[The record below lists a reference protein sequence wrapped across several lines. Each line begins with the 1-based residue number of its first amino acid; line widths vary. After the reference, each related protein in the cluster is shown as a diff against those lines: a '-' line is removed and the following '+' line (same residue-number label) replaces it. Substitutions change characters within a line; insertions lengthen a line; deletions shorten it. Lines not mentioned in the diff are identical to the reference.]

1 MEKGLFLP
9 RETMKIIFKIL
20 VIFIFFLTN
29 ANLFAE
35 ELSLKESLE
44 IALQNSSEIHQA
56 KEKIAEAKARK
67 RESFTS
73 FLPAIGSSSTFT
85 QLGEEST
92 LSVSGFPSV
101 TMTDQELYDLNLN
114 LKQPL
119 FTGGKLTA
127 LYRQTKEAAKIAEE
141 NYRRVEINL
150 IFKVKKAYYNIL
162 KAEKIQAVSKE
173 AVEQIKA
180 HLKVVENF
188 YQAGMAPK
196 VDLLKAKVQLA
207 NIKQNLVEAE
217 NGLELAKASFNNLLN
232 RDLSAPVELVDVLS
246 YTPTSS
252 LTSYPL
258 PSWERK
264 GRRGGGLNECV
275 EKALKLRPELKMQKI
290 ALKMAEEGLRIAKSD
305 YLPAISLIANY
316 DQKKGSE
323 IPIDQWQKSWNAVV
337 AFELDIWN
345 WGRTKAKVRQAKS
358 VINQN
363 QDALS
368 LLKKTIELEVR
379 NAFLNLQAT
388 EKKIFVTRKAVEQSK
403 EGFRMTDLRFK
414 EGMAT
419 NTDVLDATT
428 LQSQAETNY
437 YQALYDCHIAEAG
450 LKRAMGE
457 R

>member
-1 MEKGLFLP
+1 MLK
-9 RETMKIIFKIL
+9 RERMKPIFKIL
-20 VIFIFFLTN
+20 AIFIILTN
-29 ANLFAE
+29 TNLLAE
-35 ELSLKESLE
+35 RLTLKESLE
-44 IALQNSSEIHQA
+44 IAFQNSSEIHQA
-56 KEKIAEAKARK
+56 KEKIAEARAKK

-85 QLGEEST
+85 QLGGEST
-92 LSVSGFPSV
+92 LSVSGSPSI

-127 LYRQTKEAAKIAEE
+127 LYRQAEE
-141 NYRRVEINL
+141 ATKVAEEDYQRVEINL
-150 IFKVKKAYYNIL
+150 IFKVKEAYYNIL
-162 KAEKIQAVSKE
+162 KMEKICAVSKE

-188 YQAGMAPK
+188 YKAGMSPK
-196 VDLLKAKVQLA
+196 VDLLKAQVQLA

-217 NGLELAKASFNNLLN
+217 NGLELARASFNNLLN
-232 RDLSAPVELVDVLS
+232 RSLSAPIELVDVLS
-246 YTPTSS
+246 YQ
-252 LTSYPL
+252 
-258 PSWERK
+258 K
-264 GRRGGGLNECV
+264 NEFNLKDSI
-275 EKALKLRPELKMQKI
+275 EKAVKLRPELKMQKI
-290 ALKMAEEGLRIAKSD
+290 ALKMAEEGLGIAKSD
-305 YLPAISLIANY
+305 YLPAISLITNY
-316 DQKKGSE
+316 DQTKGSE
-323 IPIDQWQKSWNAVV
+323 PPIDKWQKAWNAVI

-345 WGRTKAKVRQAKS
+345 WGRTKEKVKQAKS

-368 LLKKTIELEVR
+368 LLKKAIELEIR
-379 NAFLNLQAT
+379 NTFLNLQAA
-388 EKKIFVTRKAVEQSK
+388 EKKILVVEKAVEQSR

-437 YQALYDCHIAEAG
+437 YQALYDCYLAEAA

-457 R
+457 K